1 MSQLP
6 SPGLLDTRDP
16 GDTRCLPSPPDQAP
30 QAVPLQFRG
39 TARDYFGV
47 WVVNVLLTL
56 CTLGVWSAWAK
67 VRTMRWFHGHTYL
80 AGGGF
85 DYHATGGQ
93 ILKGRLL
100 AIALIAGLSLVSA
113 VWPLA
118 EPLIS
123 LSMLFCI
130 PWAVNAGLR
139 FNAYMTSWSNVRFG
153 FHGRYG
159 RALLVFVFLP
169 LASVF
174 TLGLLA
180 PLTTQHLARYRVGGH
195 RFGGA
200 AFVSAP
206 RLRTLYFALLRS
218 AGLFVVVCLVGT
230 LAAQWVGLAAN
241 PDFSIAEMLKG
252 ISGPLPGR
260 HQPASPGLRMFL
272 SVLPVLLVTFY
283 AALIVAAMYYGACAH
298 NEVLNRCMLQ
308 GEHRLRSALAPWRY
322 IWIVL
327 SGMAATLL
335 TASLAH
341 PWARVRRYRYVTQC
355 ITVLAAPGL
364 DEFISQQPAHVP
376 GAFGAEFSQ
385 LEGFAGVSA
394 L

>member
-1 MSQLP
+1 MSQFP
-6 SPGLLDTRDP
+6 SPALAGTPASGKQLP
-16 GDTRCLPSPPDQAP
+16 PSPPDEAP
-30 QAVPLQFRG
+30 QALPLQFRG

-56 CTLGVWSAWAK
+56 CTLGIWSAWAK

-80 AGGGF
+80 AGAGF

-100 AIALIAGLSLVSA
+100 AVAAVSGISLIGA

-123 LSMLFCI
+123 LWLLLGM

-159 RALLVFVFLP
+159 RAFLVFVLLP
-169 LASVF
+169 MLSVF
-174 TLGLLA
+174 TLGLLT
-180 PLTTQHLARYRVGGH
+180 PLATQYLARYVVGGH

-218 AGLFVVVCLVGT
+218 AGLFFLVCLVGT
-230 LAAQWVGLAAN
+230 LTAHWVGRAIN
-241 PDFSIAEMLKG
+241 PDFSTAEMLKG
-252 ISGPLPGR
+252 IFGPLPDHR
-260 HQPASPGLRMFL
+260 RSASPGLRMFL

-283 AALIVAAMYYGACAH
+283 AALIVAAMYYAACAH
-298 NEVLNRCMLQ
+298 NEVLGRCMLQ
-308 GEHRLRSALAPWRY
+308 GEHRLRSSLSPLRY
-322 IWIVL
+322 IWIALTGV
-327 SGMAATLL
+327 AATLL
-335 TASLAH
+335 TLGLAY
-341 PWARVRRYRYVTQC
+341 PWARVRRYRYVTQR

-364 DEFISQQPAHVP
+364 DEFVSQQPAHVP